1 MTQKPNDLISVD
13 ELSEIVHPF
22 LGTRIGKML
31 GRAFLKRIRVDTLNE
46 LHKKYSH
53 LRGCEFTSAILR
65 DPAVAVSYQ
74 VHGMEHLE
82 ALKSKTFITVSNHP
96 FGGLDGLML
105 IDVVARVRP
114 DLKVLVNGILNRISA
129 LSDNWIAVQP
139 RKNKKS
145 YVHEP
150 EKNVSGIRLL
160 ADQLQEGHPV
170 SMFPAG
176 GVSKYDFRNKRIKE
190 QIWQLNSTRIIKAAK
205 LPVLPV
211 MFSGQNSM
219 KFYRLLRLS
228 YNLNVLRLPLEI
240 LNKKG
245 KVFDI
250 YIGAPI
256 QPEEYSKFKTLKEL
270 RDFLMQSSLA
280 LLPEY
285 Q

>member
-1 MTQKPNDLISVD
+1 MA
-13 ELSEIVHPF
+13 E
-22 LGTRIGKML
+22 
-31 GRAFLKRIRVDTLNE
+31 
-46 LHKKYSH
+46 
-53 LRGCEFTSAILR
+53 
-65 DPAVAVSYQ
+65 
-74 VHGMEHLE
+74 
-82 ALKSKTFITVSNHP
+82 
-96 FGGLDGLML
+96 
-105 IDVVARVRP
+105 
-114 DLKVLVNGILNRISA
+114 
-129 LSDNWIAVQP
+129 
-139 RKNKKS
+139 
-145 YVHEP
+145 
-150 EKNVSGIRLL
+150 
-160 ADQLQEGHPV
+160 QLQEGHPV

-190 QIWQLNSTRIIKAAK
+190 QIWRLNNARIIKVAK

-228 YNLNVLRLPLEI
+228 YNHNVLRLPSEI

-280 LLPEY
+280 LLPESINSHPIPY
-285 Q
+285 MNKSKRENIFYLGVVLLAVITIVILSTFL